1 MTGAQDRPIRVLL
14 VEDNPGDQRLA
25 VEGLSQG
32 GHRRDIVVAAN
43 AEEALDYLKGKG
55 TQPPGPQPDLA
66 LVDLNLPGR
75 DGREVLSEI
84 KGDPGLRRIPVVI
97 LSSSAAPEDIDESY
111 GAGANCYVQKPT
123 DLDELMQVLG
133 LIDAFWLTTA
143 LLPQG

>member
-66 LVDLNLPGR
+66 LVVERWESLPGSLR
-75 DGREVLSEI
+75 DGVVAMVRATRGRE
-84 KGDPGLRRIPVVI
+84 G
-97 LSSSAAPEDIDESY
+97 
-111 GAGANCYVQKPT
+111 PT
-123 DLDELMQVLG
+123 
-133 LIDAFWLTTA
+133 
-143 LLPQG
+143 